1 MSIASAR
8 LIKCEM
14 CGDIMGYTNP
24 TEVRIMQPDYEH
36 GLYGYRVNV
45 GITKLSRAG
54 ICSSDGKKVLC
65 NKCSPFSVFTSY
77 ISDSSK
83 YFDTLKEAEE
93 YASTF
98 K

>member
-1 MSIASAR
+1 MSIADAR

-24 TEVRIMQPDYEH
+24 TEARVMPPDYEH
-36 GLYGYRVNV
+36 GLYVYRVNV
-45 GITKLSRAG
+45 GITKLSKAG

-65 NKCSPFSVFTSY
+65 NKCFPFNVFTCYVSN
-77 ISDSSK
+77 ISK
-83 YFDTLKEAEE
+83 HFDTLKEAEE